1 MEASERKR
9 PQLSGKV
16 AGLLGG
22 SAAGFGIG
30 GFAGFALALVLYI
43 VGGVWA
49 PVLSFYS
56 AVALAIAGAFVGY
69 FYWVRMLAR
78 RK

>member
-1 MEASERKR
+1 MDRKR

-30 GFAGFALALVLYI
+30 AFAGFLLALVLYLL
-43 VGGVWA
+43 GGVWA
-49 PVLSFYS
+49 PVLAFYG
-56 AVALAIAGAFVGY
+56 AVLLAVTGAFVGW